1 MLKAEQKNRKSLI
14 SRIPKLKEIPWWGLL
29 IGLLGIIAIFLMIN
43 SENYREAF
51 SFVSQ
56 GIKLTIYMSLIAF
69 GLALILGLITGIAQ
83 TSKNVIIYN
92 ISSFY
97 IGIVRGVPILVIILY
112 FAFVAV
118 PMIMSLFNNIGKLL
132 VDLNFTWGFLG
143 TLSHSLINANVRDID
158 DIARGIIALSFAF
171 GAFESEIFRAG
182 IQAISTGQMEAAR
195 SLGMTYMQ
203 SMRYIVLPQA
213 FRIVIPPLI
222 NDFISMVKD
231 TSLVSALGVREVT
244 QLGKLYRGATFRT
257 FETWNTV
264 LFIYLC
270 LTFVLQIFEKLIEKK
285 MRIE

>member
-1 MLKAEQKNRKSLI
+1 MLETEQENRKRLI
-14 SRIPKLKEIPWWGLL
+14 SRIPKWREIPWWGLL
-29 IGLLGIIAIFLMIN
+29 IGLLGIIAIFAMAN
-43 SENYREAF
+43 SKNYRDSF
-51 SFVSQ
+51 SFLSQ
-56 GIKLTIYMSLIAF
+56 GIKLTIYMSLVAF
-69 GLALILGLITGIAQ
+69 GLALIIGLITGVAQ
-83 TSKNVIIYN
+83 TSKNPIIYN

-112 FAFVAV
+112 FAFVGV
-118 PMIMSLFNNIGKLL
+118 PMIMSLLSNIGMLL
-132 VDLNFTWGFLG
+132 VKLNFTLGFFG
-143 TLSHSLINANVRDID
+143 ILSHSLLNASVRDIG
-158 DIARGIIALSFAF
+158 DIARGIIALAFAF
-171 GAFESEIFRAG
+171 GAFEAEIFRAG
-182 IQAISTGQMEAAR
+182 IQAISPGQMEAAR

-203 SMRYIVLPQA
+203 SMRYIVMPQA
-213 FRIVIPPLI
+213 FRVIIPPLI

-231 TSLVSALGVREVT
+231 TSLVSALGVREIT